1 MAAEARHQGIGTEA
15 DVRAFVGDNNFLR
28 GLAYYRR
35 GAVFDTLRRNG
46 TLLARSRG
54 SGSNEYRIA
63 ARLDEEGAIE
73 HAHCT
78 CPVGGGGRCKHVAA
92 VLLAWLHAPGT
103 FRDLEDAR
111 RVLRRRTKAELI
123 ALVDEFLRREPDLQL
138 LIDAPRLHAPPP
150 KG

>member
-1 MAAEARHQGIGTEA
+1 MAVWARQGIVTER
-15 DVRAFVGDNNFLR
+15 DIRDFVGDNSFLR

-35 GAVFDTLRRNG
+35 GAVFDTLRRGG

-54 SGSNEYRIA
+54 SGKNEYRIEL
-63 ARLDEEGAIE
+63 RLDDAGAVE
-73 HAHCT
+73 QAHCT
-78 CPVGGGGRCKHVAA
+78 CPVGGDGRCKHVAA
-92 VLLAWLHAPGT
+92 VLLKWLHSPDV

-123 ALVDEFLRREPDLQL
+123 ALVDEFLRREPELQL
-138 LIDAPRLHAPPP
+138 LIEAPRVHVPP